1 MYAKIGKKSNISV
14 FKSNISIENI
24 QIALYNCEKNILY
37 INIVTRACSKGV
49 FGQKTAC
56 EKAPREAFLCGDTR
70 KNDDRR
76 LFNSTERNM
85 ETVKRRKFKEK
96 VIRSTKEK
104 IIHEVVFIFFLV
116 YTFTLIYPFLFLLM
130 NSFKDYEAIADF
142 PMQMPKADT
151 IVWDSYLRAWF
162 SMDIARMFF
171 NTVTLSV
178 GQTFVSMALTCMAA
192 YTLAKYPFK
201 ANTIIYTIIL
211 VASVVSTFG
220 AEASTFQLMD
230 KLNLRNKYIGML
242 VMCGGFGS
250 AFLYLHSFF
259 KGIPWSF
266 AESAM
271 LDGASEFRIF
281 LQIMLPLAKNGIMVF
296 TIMKFIGYWNEY
308 WSVMLYYCNIGDG
321 FKHHWTLSVG
331 LTKLSQNR
339 NIKKNVF
346 YAGTVICIIPALIF
360 YAVFSNKLM
369 GNLNAG
375 GIKG

>member
-1 MYAKIGKKSNISV
+1 M
-14 FKSNISIENI
+14 
-24 QIALYNCEKNILY
+24 
-37 INIVTRACSKGV
+37 
-49 FGQKTAC
+49 
-56 EKAPREAFLCGDTR
+56 
-70 KNDDRR
+70 
-76 LFNSTERNM
+76 ERTM
-85 ETVKRRKFKEK
+85 QTVKRKKIKER

-104 IIHEVVFIFFLV
+104 VIHEIVFAFFLV
-116 YTFTLIYPFLFLLM
+116 YAFTLIYPFLFLLF

-142 PMQMPKADT
+142 PMQLPNADT
-151 IVWDSYLRAWF
+151 FVWDSYLRAWF
-162 SMDIARMFF
+162 SMKIGRMFF

-201 ANTIIYTIIL
+201 ANTTIYTIIL
-211 VASVVSTFG
+211 VASVVPTFG

-230 KLNLRNKYIGML
+230 KLNLRNKYVGML

-308 WSVMLYYCNIGDG
+308 WSVLLYYCDIGKG
-321 FKHHWTLSVG
+321 FEHHWTLSVG

-346 YAGTVICIIPALIF
+346 YAGTIICIIPALLF